1 MLGNIRDMEPNATKQ
16 LVVKKS
22 ISFQPSLLDWLVDE
36 ADRQEHGNVSRIVQ
50 DAVREYRL
58 KRMAEQLAQAPQLSK
73 VA

>member
-1 MLGNIRDMEPNATKQ
+1 MEPNATKQ

>member
-1 MLGNIRDMEPNATKQ
+1 MEPNSSKQ

-22 ISFQPSLLDWLVDE
+22 ISFQPNLLDWLVE
-36 ADRQEHGNVSRIVQ
+36 ESERQEHGNVSRIVQ

-58 KRMAEQLAQAPQLSK
+58 RRMAEELARGPELSR